1 MVAKMAG
8 LAADGSRIE
17 YDWTLAGTNT
27 GPDGTGRAVRISGF
41 ERRRIGAGGL
51 IEKSKGQFDEAEYQ
65 RPPSGAD
72 APHSN

>member
-1 MVAKMAG
+1 LDPRRHK
-8 LAADGSRIE
+8 
-17 YDWTLAGTNT
+17 Y

-41 ERRRIGAGGL
+41 ERRRIGADGL

-65 RPPSGAD
+65 RQLNGPE